1 VTERQTSFGGLTIS
15 FDERVIQPRQWTVAQ
30 AHWAAELVRRSPPG
44 PVLELCAGVGHIG
57 LLTVTFE
64 PRDMV
69 MVDMDGTA
77 CDYARRNIAANRPAA
92 QVDVRQGRLD
102 EVLESHERF
111 AGIIA
116 DPPWVPSREVERFPE
131 DPLSAI
137 DGGPDGLAVA
147 WVCVGVV
154 ARHLAVGG
162 WALLQL
168 GNTRQAAAVQERL
181 QAAPSLGLEVAEV
194 REYDG
199 RGVLVHLV
207 PVTTPGEHA

>member
-1 VTERQTSFGGLTIS
+1 MSFGGLTIS
-15 FDERVIQPRQWTVAQ
+15 FDERVIQPRQWTAAQ
-30 AHWAAELVRRSPPG
+30 AHWAAELLRRSPPG

-69 MVDMDGTA
+69 MVDMDDTA

-92 QVDVRQGRLD
+92 QVDVRRGRVD

-116 DPPWVPSREVERFPE
+116 DPPWVPSPEVGRFPE

-147 WVCVGVV
+147 WQCVGVV
-154 ARHLAVGG
+154 SRHLAVGG

-168 GNTRQAAAVQERL
+168 GNTRQAAAVHDRL
-181 QAAPSLGLEVAEV
+181 QATAGLGLAVAEV

-207 PVTTPGEHA
+207 PVATPGERS